1 MKSVTGILVKE
12 NGRFVPSS
20 PKDAKKIDMFV
31 NKFQE
36 GDLVEMY
43 MEYMSD
49 DGTLAQLAKV
59 HAMIRQ
65 LALHIG
71 ENFEDMKL
79 IIKKRAGLCIEKEI
93 EGERFMYCKSLG
105 KCSKQELS
113 LCVEAIKKIG
123 DDIDYPIQ

>member
-1 MKSVTGILVKE
+1 MKSITGILVKE
-12 NGRFVPSS
+12 NGRLVPSS
-20 PKDAKKIDMFV
+20 PKDAKKLDLFT
-31 NKFQE
+31 NKFNE
-36 GDLVEMY
+36 GDLVEIY
-43 MEYMSD
+43 MEHMSD

-59 HAMIRQ
+59 HAMIRE

-71 ENFEDMKL
+71 EPFEDMKL

-93 EGERFMYCKSLG
+93 DGQRFMYCKSLG

-123 DDIDYPIQ
+123 VDIDYPIQ